1 MSEANI
7 AARLVDA
14 LVTTATR
21 EAGGAIA
28 LVSVT
33 IDVVGDG
40 EASSVEATLVRKTR
54 TLLFMSAELRTEAGE
69 RVATASSVHKVLVA

>member
-1 MSEANI
+1 MSESDI
-7 AARLVDA
+7 AARMVDA

-33 IDVVGDG
+33 IDVVGSG
-40 EASSVEATLVRKTR
+40 EAGSIEATLVRKTR

-69 RVATASSVHKVLVA
+69 RVATASSVHKVPVA